1 MVVEY
6 NMNPIIK
13 GNGSAI
19 FFHLGVK
26 KPYFTAGCV
35 AIDEDNMKSIVN
47 WLDPKLNP
55 TIVMGNFEVLKKG
68 L

>member
-13 GNGSAI
+13 GNGSAT
-19 FFHLGVK
+19 FFFGVK
-26 KPYFTAGCV
+26 KPYFTVGCV
-35 AIDEDNMKSIVN
+35 AIDEDNMNSTVN

-55 TIVMGNFEVLKKG
+55 TIIMGNFEVLKKG